1 MPVISSIFY
10 QIAYQYLCHLEEA
23 KKWMER
29 CLGEE
34 LPPTTELEESMRNG
48 VILVNEDLN
57 SSNFIIVD
65 LKGYFC
71 HCEYAIKCY
80 LTLTL
85 ALLALL
91 ARSLGTPENL
101 R

>member
-1 MPVISSIFY
+1 MVITCLSFFL

-48 VILVNEDLN
+48 VILVNDHLVGPYKLY
-57 SSNFIIVD
+57 S
-65 LKGYFC
+65 C
-71 HCEYAIKCY
+71 RWQRAIKVS
-80 LTLTL
+80 TVVHTMNSL
-85 ALLALL
+85 AK
-91 ARSLGTPENL
+91 
-101 R
+101 